1 MPDGS
6 PFVHA
11 QAPALPEQDWAW
23 IIRHAERFQLAAE
36 KQAAWAKIAKACVD
50 ALEGRQWSAADLAK
64 LEAEGRPAL
73 VINKILPLF
82 RLVVGYF
89 ANNRTDI
96 KYLPGNDGS
105 GTADIARV
113 LSHVSK
119 HISELNQLPYSQAE
133 VFMDGIVT
141 GRAYWDIRLDFKRN
155 LLGNCAWVP
164 TDPFSVYVD
173 PEASEYDLNSGNFVI
188 TSRWVSQDEIRATYG
203 KRALEGV
210 LPVLGGNGTPALPL
224 APHGVEDE
232 VSPRRT
238 FGLEEDSLKGWGY
251 FQNQWNNWFD
261 PYRKTVRMLD
271 IQHYVRTWA
280 WHFVDLRTGDM
291 KRIPDS
297 FGQDKVQ
304 RMLAHMQ
311 SMGQQVTLVNMQVR
325 RLRWTQMVGHI
336 MVADGW
342 SPYETFTIVPYF
354 PYFRRG
360 ATMGF
365 VEPLLDPQREINV
378 RRSARINIIGR
389 SSNGGWQYPE
399 GSLTPEQEQNLKMN
413 GGKPGFNLKF
423 KPYDAKGQA
432 LQEPKQIQPAQA
444 PVSIEQLEKEAEGDI
459 KEIAGI
465 NDAALGLVDQG
476 TASGR
481 AIRARQQG
489 SVIGLELSMLNWH
502 RTMDLAGAKQL
513 EIIQNHYTEERTI
526 AVTGRDGNAVKMVIN
541 QQAAAAIANDVTLGN
556 YSVVTDETTANEQF
570 LAAQFAELMELR
582 GLGIP
587 IPDDHVID
595 ASSIPRKEE
604 VKMAVAQARQQMA
617 AAPGVAPE
625 GVSPPAQGSGPG
637 PGGSQVAADGG
648 SLPASAGG
656 GEALS
661 GL

>member
-1 MPDGS
+1 MPDGGGN
-6 PFVHA
+6 PFA
-11 QAPALPEQDWAW
+11 RPGAPALPRQDWSW
-23 IIRHAERFQLAAE
+23 ITRHAERFQAAAD
-36 KQAAWAKIAKACVD
+36 KQAQWAKVAKLCVD

-119 HISELNQLPYSQAE
+119 HISERNHLAYSQAE
-133 VFMDGIVT
+133 VFIDGTLT
-141 GRAYWDIRLDFKRN
+141 GRGYWDMRLDFRSN
-155 LLGNCAWVP
+155 LLGHAAWKP
-164 TDPFSVYVD
+164 LDPFSVYPD
-173 PEASEYDLNSGNFVI
+173 PEADEYDLNSGNFVV
-188 TSRWVSQDEIRATYG
+188 TSRWASVDEIENAYG
-203 KRALEGV
+203 KAALEAA
-210 LPVLGGNGTPALPL
+210 LPVLGGSSPPALPL

-232 VSPRRT
+232 ISPRRG
-238 FGLEEDSLKGWGY
+238 FGQEEDSAKGWGY

-261 PYRKTVRMLD
+261 PYRKSVRMLD

-280 WHFVDLRTGDM
+280 WHFVDLKTGDL
-291 KRIPDS
+291 KRIPDH

-304 RMLAHMQ
+304 KMLASMQ
-311 SMGQQVTLVNMQVR
+311 AMGQQVTVVNMRVR
-325 RLRWTQMVGHI
+325 RLRWTQMVGHV
-336 MVADGW
+336 MVADDW
-342 SPYETFTIVPYF
+342 SPYDTFTIVPYF

-360 ATMGF
+360 TTQGF

-389 SSNGGWQYPE
+389 SSNGGWKYAE
-399 GSLTPEQEQNLKMN
+399 GSLTPEQEQNLKRN
-413 GGKPGFNLKF
+413 GGKPGFALKYKAF
-423 KPYDAKGQA
+423 DAKGQP
-432 LQEPKQIQPAQA
+432 LPHPDQIQPAQA

-465 NDAALGLVDQG
+465 NDAALGLMDAG

-489 SVIGLELSMLNWH
+489 AVIGLELSMLNWH
-502 RTMDLAGAKQL
+502 RTMELAGKKQL
-513 EIIQNHYTEERTI
+513 EIIQGHYTEERVL
-526 AVTGRDGNAVKMVIN
+526 AVMGKDNNPVKMAIN
-541 QQAAAAIANDVTLGN
+541 QRSAAGIINDVTLGT
-556 YSVVTDETTANEQF
+556 YSVSIDETTANESF

-582 GLGIP
+582 GMGLP
-587 IPDDHVID
+587 IPDDHLID

-604 VKMAVAQARQQMA
+604 VKVALAQAREQA
-617 AAPGVAPE
+617 ALGMQPE
-625 GVSPPAQGSGPG
+625 GVSAPVAGAGPG
-637 PGGSQVAADGG
+637 PGGSQVDASGG
-648 SLPASAGG
+648 SLPGG
-656 GEALS
+656 GEALA

>member
-6 PFVHA
+6 PFVQA
-11 QAPALPEQDWAW
+11 QAPALPEQDWGW
-23 IIRHAERFQLAAE
+23 ITRHAERFQAASE
-36 KQAAWAKIAKACVD
+36 KQAAWARVAKACVD

-64 LEAEGRPAL
+64 LESEGRPAL

-105 GTADIARV
+105 GTSDIARV

-141 GRAYWDIRLDFKRN
+141 GRGYWDIRLGFERN
-155 LLGNCAWVP
+155 LLGDCRWAP
-164 TDPFSVYVD
+164 LDPFSVYVD
-173 PEASEYDLNSGNFVI
+173 PEASDYDLNTGNYVV
-188 TSRWVSQDEIRATYG
+188 TSRWLSTDEIRATYG
-203 KRALEGV
+203 KKALEAA
-210 LPVLGGNGTPALPL
+210 LPMLGTSSPVALPL
-224 APHGVEDE
+224 APYGAEDE
-232 VSPRRT
+232 ISPRRT
-238 FGLEEDSLKGWGY
+238 FGAEEDGQKGWSY
-251 FQNQWNNWFD
+251 FQNTWNNWFD

-304 RMLAHMQ
+304 RMLAHMK
-311 SMGQQVTLVNMQVR
+311 SVGQQVTVVNMQVR

-336 MVADGW
+336 MVADSW
-342 SPYETFTIVPYF
+342 SPYETFTVVPFF

-399 GSLTPEQEQNLKMN
+399 GSLTPQEEQNLKMN
-413 GGKPGFNLKF
+413 GGKPGFTLKYKAF
-423 KPYDAKGQA
+423 DAKGQPLA
-432 LQEPKQIQPAQA
+432 APQQISPAQA

-465 NDAALGLVDQG
+465 NDAALGLIDQG

-489 SVIGLELSMLNWH
+489 AVIGLELSMLNWH

-513 EIIQNHYTEERTI
+513 EIIQGHYTEERTV
-526 AVTGRDGNAVKMVIN
+526 AVTGRDGNQVKMVIN
-541 QQAAAAIANDVTLGN
+541 QQAAAAIANDVTLGR

-570 LAAQFAELMELR
+570 MAAQFAELMELR
-582 GLGIP
+582 GLGLP
-587 IPDDHVID
+587 IPDDHLID

-604 VKMAVAQARQQMA
+604 VKMALAQARQQMA
-617 AAPGVAPE
+617 AQPGLPPE

-637 PGGSQVAADGG
+637 PGGSQVDADGG
-648 SLPASAGG
+648 SLPASPGG